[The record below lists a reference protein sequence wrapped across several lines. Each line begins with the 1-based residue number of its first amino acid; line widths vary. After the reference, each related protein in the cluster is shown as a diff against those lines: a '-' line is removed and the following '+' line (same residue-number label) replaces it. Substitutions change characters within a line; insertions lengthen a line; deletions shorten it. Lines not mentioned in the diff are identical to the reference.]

1 MKSWNKW
8 ALNVSDKRPIKIVL
22 PDAGPLISL
31 AKSGHLDLLLLFKP
45 QVQIIVSDAV
55 YHETTR
61 HPEKHPDAAEIKR
74 FLTVHADRIQIHET
88 EYGRNF
94 IMSIR
99 ARDAYEAASEEV
111 RRIIDQAG
119 ATPVAV
125 AHHVGDMAI
134 LSMTQEITSEHPDDA
149 VLVLS
154 EDRTFLNKVFAIGK
168 HAHILS
174 TRGFLEGLAHRKII
188 SFEAVWTDI
197 VNARPG
203 MNPEIVDRS
212 AQDVPTEWESAIDD
226 AGMGPG

>member
-1 MKSWNKW
+1 MSGKC
-8 ALNVSDKRPIKIVL
+8 PIKIVL
-22 PDAGPLISL
+22 PDAGPLISF
-31 AKSGHLDLLLLFKP
+31 AKSGHLDLLLRFKP

-61 HPEKHPDAAEIKR
+61 HPEKHSDAAEIKR
-74 FLTVHADRIQIHET
+74 FLIAHAARIQIHET

-111 RRIIDQAG
+111 RRIIDEAG
-119 ATPVAV
+119 ATPVTI

-134 LSMTQEITSEHPDDA
+134 LSMTQEITSEHPDDV

-154 EDRTFLNKVFAIGK
+154 EDRTFLNKVFAIGR

-174 TRGFLEGLAHRKII
+174 TRGFLEGLARRKII
-188 SFEAVWTDI
+188 SFEAVWADI

-203 MNPEIVDRS
+203 VNPEVVDRS
-212 AQDVPTEWESAIDD
+212 AQDVQTEWESAIDD